1 MDTAPD
7 LLESGAWIGRQQ
19 AFALIASKC
28 SAAQA
33 LALKE
38 TKQSKAYELLGLT
51 WSEFCLQHVGLSR
64 ERADALIHQYDEFG
78 EAYFRLSQIARISP
92 ETYRRIEPN
101 VEQDTVEIDGEK
113 FELTLPNA
121 AKIRAAIKKMRDERN
136 QARRA
141 ADFREPLGLAAL
153 RGRQDA
159 LIEEARRLSFYFQPN
174 SGREELVELANHAI
188 DRWKK
193 AVREFTGK

>member
-1 MDTAPD
+1 
-7 LLESGAWIGRQQ
+7 
-19 AFALIASKC
+19 
-28 SAAQA
+28 
-33 LALKE
+33 
-38 TKQSKAYELLGLT
+38 
-51 WSEFCLQHVGLSR
+51 
-64 ERADALIHQYDEFG
+64 
-78 EAYFRLSQIARISP
+78 
-92 ETYRRIEPN
+92 

-121 AKIRAAIKKMRDERN
+121 VKIRAAIKKMRDERN

-141 ADFREPLGLAAL
+141 AEFREPLGLAAL

-193 AVREFTGK
+193 AVREFTEK